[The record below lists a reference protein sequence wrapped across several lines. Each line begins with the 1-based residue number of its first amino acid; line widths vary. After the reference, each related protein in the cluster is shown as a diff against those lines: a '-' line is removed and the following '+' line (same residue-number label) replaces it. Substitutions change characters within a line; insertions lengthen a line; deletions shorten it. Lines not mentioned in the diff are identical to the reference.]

1 MFKRFLDWIQAKM
14 YIDRQ
19 ARGGIIIKEG
29 EVRWCSLGENIG
41 DEENGKGEV
50 FRRPVLVFKK
60 FNNNIFWGIP
70 MSTKNKDNAYYLKVI
85 LKDVEQSVI
94 ISQLRVLDTKRL
106 DTQIGYLSDQDFV
119 RVQKSVIGLVKIKQ
133 P

>member
-1 MFKRFLDWIQAKM
+1 MFKRFIDWIYTK
-14 YIDRQ
+14 IDINKKERN
-19 ARGGIIIKEG
+19 RIFIKEG
-29 EVRWCSLGENIG
+29 EVRWCALGENIG
-41 DEENGKGEV
+41 DEENGKGQV

-70 MSTKNKDNAYYLKVI
+70 MSTKNKDNVYYVRVLLKNI
-85 LKDVEQSVI
+85 EQSAI

-106 DTQIGYLSDQDFV
+106 DTQIGYLSDNDFV
-119 RVQKSVIGLVKIKQ
+119 RIQNSVKDLIKIK